1 MTFLII
7 LFGLILGGIFCL
19 EDKSPDSLNNDIA
32 TQISR
37 WERSPS
43 YVPTPGNFG
52 HEQTPSVSCPSPA
65 YSYGDRSSSS
75 HRPTSDRLGFLEDT
89 ELNQRDTTQADTFE
103 SIKYLIEWKVTLNN
117 RFLAKDTEQ
126 DLAYKPNAYWQKIK
140 EKAERIV
147 QRKKPRN
154 QRVRLDDTIVTVTP
168 RSETSFRPGDKNL
181 FPDPSAR
188 ALIYNRFI
196 YLDLYDVI

>member
-1 MTFLII
+1 M
-7 LFGLILGGIFCL
+7 
-19 EDKSPDSLNNDIA
+19 
-32 TQISR
+32 SR

-52 HEQTPSVSCPSPA
+52 HEQTPSVFCPSPA

-89 ELNQRDTTQADTFE
+89 ELNRRDTTHADTSK

-126 DLAYKPNAYWQKIK
+126 DLAHKPNTYWQKIK

-154 QRVRLDDTIVTVTP
+154 QRVRLDDTIVTVTVDQ
-168 RSETSFRPGDKNL
+168 RSQH
-181 FPDPSAR
+181 
-188 ALIYNRFI
+188 
-196 YLDLYDVI
+196 DLTKYFEGTDVDWTQIEAQLLR